1 MQVNKMQRSQVISL
15 FIGLFNFWAAVV
27 TSSYYH
33 YHLPIVG
40 APAAPVYADPVPV
53 SPVVLC

>member
-1 MQVNKMQRSQVISL
+1 MQRSQVISL
-15 FIGLFNFWAAVV
+15 FIDLFSFWAAVV
-27 TSSYYH
+27 TSSYH
-33 YHLPIVG
+33 YHLPVVG